1 MDGPTA
7 LGTGILDGSGI
18 DELRNGDLGVGQ
30 NSMTA
35 AYDGD
40 ANNAGSTSTV
50 LTQIVNATDFTLSPN
65 PSSATVTRGN
75 RGRSH

>member
-18 DELRNGDLGVGQ
+18 ANLRNVEAGVGQ
-30 NSMTA
+30 NSM
-35 AYDGD
+35 DGD
-40 ANNAGSTSTV
+40 IRRRCNNAGSTSAV
-50 LTQIVNATDFTLSPN
+50 LTQIVNATDFTLFPQPKQRN
-65 PSSATVTRGN
+65 GQAGN